1 MKELL
6 DLLKHNEC
14 QHVYQMSGEYHRD
27 AFKKIDRGDGFFSV
41 ILIQEPLD
49 ESMMENPKYVRK
61 IPITHTSRIEQKA
74 RSLMDSDYH
83 GNYDWIKKE
92 IEKHYPEIEYKDK
105 YKEFDYYIKCLMDSY
120 YPYALENCL
129 WEWAMF
135 KWDGDSDKEF
145 EEEQYQEV
153 IDKHKEE
160 YEKYKKDVFLPQYL
174 YEYEPIYE
182 NYIPYP
188 LCDFAGRSLRSQL
201 YIIKEDEKVS
211 IAVGCSS
218 GSGTRETHGF
228 YGHLFAE
235 IQTKVKPI
243 RTFVAAV
250 DSRCN
255 FEIKKK
261 SENLILLRHDLTGN
275 YKIDCEESEKIL
287 DGIDMY

>member
-14 QHVYQMSGEYHRD
+14 QHVYQMSGEDHRD
-27 AFKKIDRGDGFFSV
+27 ALRKIDRGNGFFSV
-41 ILIQEPLD
+41 ILIQEPID

-61 IPITHTSRIEQKA
+61 IPITHTSRIEQEA

-83 GNYDWIKKE
+83 GNYDWINEE
-92 IEKHYPEIEYKDK
+92 IEKHYSEIEDKDK

-120 YPYALENCL
+120 YPQALEECL

-135 KWDGDSDKEF
+135 RWDDDPDGEF

-153 IDKHKEE
+153 IDKYREE
-160 YEKYKKDVFLPQYL
+160 YDKYKKDVFLPQYL

-188 LCDFAGRSLRSQL
+188 LSDFAGRSLRSQL

-243 RTFVAAV
+243 KTFVTAV
-250 DSRCN
+250 DSKCN
-255 FEIKKK
+255 FEIKKE

-275 YKIDCEESEKIL
+275 YKIDREESEKIL